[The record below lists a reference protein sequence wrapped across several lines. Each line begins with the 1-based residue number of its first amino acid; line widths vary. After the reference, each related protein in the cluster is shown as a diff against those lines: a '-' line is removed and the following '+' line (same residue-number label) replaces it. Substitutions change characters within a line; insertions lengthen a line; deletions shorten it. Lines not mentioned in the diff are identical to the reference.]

1 MPGALAALIL
11 VKSGQCSNAGE
22 SQLEPATMTAPLLF
36 EPIELRQ
43 IRARNRVVVSPMCQ
57 YSALDGLVNDWHLV
71 HLGKFAQGGAGI
83 VFVEA
88 TAVEARGRI
97 THGDVGL
104 WSDAQIPGLARI
116 AAFVRAQGAIPAIQ
130 LAHAGRKAS
139 MARPWYGNGP
149 LTGEDIARGDNGWPI
164 IGPTDAPVAEGWQ
177 SPAPASDAD
186 LATLLDAFVAAARR
200 AQAAGFDIAEVHGA
214 HGYLLHS
221 FLSPIS
227 NRRTDRYGGTLE
239 NRMRFPLEVARAVRA
254 AWPAE
259 KPLFMRCSSIDD
271 AEGGW
276 SLEDTVVFA
285 RELAKV
291 GVDVVDCSSGGIA
304 GSATAAT
311 RTLLRR
317 VPGFQLPFA
326 ERVRRDTGLKTMAVG
341 LILTARQAEE
351 ALQAGRADLIAVGR
365 EALFNPNWPLHAALE
380 LGADPEFASWP
391 QQYGW
396 WLTRR
401 EASLQREGIA
411 RRSMDYP
418 ANTG

>member
-1 MPGALAALIL
+1 M
-11 VKSGQCSNAGE
+11 SS
-22 SQLEPATMTAPLLF
+22 PLLF
-36 EPIELRQ
+36 EPIDLRQ
-43 IRARNRVVVSPMCQ
+43 IRAKNRIVVSPMCQ
-57 YSALDGLVNDWHLV
+57 YSALQGQVNDWHLV

-97 THGDVGL
+97 THGDLGL
-104 WSDAQIPGLARI
+104 WSEAQIPGLARI
-116 AAFVRAQGAIPAIQ
+116 AEFVRAQGAVPAIQ

-149 LTGEDIARGDNGWPI
+149 LTGEDAARGDAAWATV
-164 IGPTDAPVAEGWQ
+164 GPTVAPVDAGWQ
-177 SPAPASDAD
+177 LPAPAGEAD
-186 LATLLDAFVAAARR
+186 LKAILDAFVAAARR
-200 AQAAGFDIAEVHGA
+200 AERAGFDIVELHAA

-221 FLSPIS
+221 FLSPVS
-227 NRRTDRYGGTLE
+227 NTRADRYGGGLE
-239 NRMRFPLEVARAVRA
+239 NRMRFPLEVVRAVRA

-259 KPLFMRCSSIDD
+259 KPLFTRCSCIDD
-271 AEGGW
+271 VQGGW
-276 SLEDTVVFA
+276 SLEDTVQFA
-285 RELAKV
+285 RELAKA
-291 GVDVVDCSSGGIA
+291 GADLVDCSSGGIS

-311 RTLLRR
+311 KTLLRR

-326 ERVRRDTGLKTMAVG
+326 ERVRRDAGLKTMAVG
-341 LILTARQAEE
+341 LILTPQQAEQ

-380 LGADPEFASWP
+380 LGGDPEFGRWP
-391 QQYGW
+391 RQYGW

-411 RRSMDYP
+411 RRPVQYP
-418 ANTG
+418 MKSA

>member
-1 MPGALAALIL
+1 
-11 VKSGQCSNAGE
+11 
-22 SQLEPATMTAPLLF
+22 MTSPLLF
-36 EPIELRQ
+36 DPIELRKV
-43 IRARNRVVVSPMCQ
+43 RARNRVVVSPMCQ
-57 YSALDGLVNDWHLV
+57 YSAIDGMVNDWHFV

-104 WSDAQIPGLARI
+104 WSDAHVPGLKRI
-116 AAFVRAQGAIPAIQ
+116 ADFIRSQGAVPAIQ
-130 LAHAGRKAS
+130 LGHAGRKAS

-149 LTGEDIARGDNGWPI
+149 LTSEDVARGDAAWKI
-164 IGPTDAPVAEGWQ
+164 VGPTDAPVAMGFE
-177 SPAPASDAD
+177 SPAPASEAD
-186 LATLLDAFVAAARR
+186 LAAVRDAFVAATHR
-200 AQAAGFDIAEVHGA
+200 ANAAGFDIAEVHGA

-227 NRRTDRYGGTLE
+227 NQRTDRYGGSLE

-276 SLEDTVVFA
+276 SIEDTVVLA
-285 RELAKV
+285 RELAKA
-291 GVDVVDCSSGGIA
+291 GVDVIDCSSGGIS

-311 RTLLRR
+311 KTLLRR

-326 ERVRRDTGLKTMAVG
+326 ERVRRESKLKTMAVG
-341 LILTARQAEE
+341 LILTPRQAEE
-351 ALQAGRADLIAVGR
+351 ALQAGSADLIALGR

-391 QQYGW
+391 HQYGW

-401 EASLQREGIA
+401 ESSLKREGIE
-411 RRSMDYP
+411 RRATDYP
-418 ANTG
+418 AKTG